1 MDDTVRET
9 ARARLDAYYREIND
23 VILSRQHPVS
33 GLLPASTA
41 VNSHGDYRH
50 AWVRDNVYSIL
61 AVWGLALAY
70 RKHDDDTGRAF
81 ELEHAVVKL
90 MRGLLQA
97 MMRQAPKVEA
107 FKGSLDPYDALHA
120 KYDTATGDTVMGD
133 DAWGHLQLDAT
144 SIYLLM
150 LAQMTA
156 SGLTVIYTQDEVN
169 FVQNLVFYIG
179 RTYRTPDY
187 GIWERGDKTNLGATE
202 LNASSIAMAKAAL
215 EALSGFNLY
224 GVRGAQ
230 ASVIHVLPD
239 EIARAR
245 ITLEALLPR
254 ESVSKEVDA
263 ALLSAIGYPAFAVED
278 SDIYDRTR
286 SAILKKL
293 SGRYGLKRFLRD
305 GHQTVLEAQH
315 RLHYE
320 PEELRQFEDIESEW
334 PLFWTYLALEGFFYG
349 KPDEARHYLRRL
361 GSIALKQDGYA
372 LLPELYFVPEEGI
385 EAERTTPG
393 SQRRVANTNVPLVW
407 AQSLYLLA
415 RMLGDGLVSP
425 FDLDPLGRHQRKGRG
440 VQPVVQLALVAEND
454 SVQQALAD
462 RGVKAETLQGIRPV
476 RLQSAAELTDAYFQ
490 IGRNSKLGLSGRPQ
504 RRLQT
509 ISTSRVFRLAGEVVV
524 CPPAFFDDQEFYLSL
539 DPDFL
544 AERFRAELSY
554 LHRYWSGTGRP
565 TLTVYLTRT
574 LLENNETALLGLM
587 AELRSGTCAGVPVKL
602 APLGLLR
609 QTATLERIDNLH
621 DFQLAAPIQDKQRQ
635 ASKRLRYSRRST
647 KPLTAEAELATELE
661 ADPEILHTRLR
672 ESRNL
677 YEQAEILTTLAQRFS
692 LEHSLGPDETVAAR
706 LEQVYSVA
714 GELRLWAIIRRTAG
728 LLGKVDVDLSDS
740 LTDILVRQK
749 TITIGRS
756 YSRHSLITRP
766 LPEGELLS
774 KIREFCRDDIRD
786 RVLTQELIIYLGL
799 LIRADPGLF
808 RGFLSI
814 RLGHLIM
821 LLVSNLAERQQLTQD
836 EAYEALMHQPPS
848 QIEAQLRRVLR
859 SYNAR
864 ERTLQDQ
871 EAIQGT
877 QPRRLRYT
885 VPDAPAPEIE
895 GSWWSYRRRVGML
908 NIVPDDFYSRVW
920 HLMTRCQG
928 LVIGE
933 KLERRNRLES
943 RTVLSEMTPGET
955 KFALLIEH
963 LLNKIPAPEYRQL
976 SVEAL
981 VALADLFS
989 QNATL
994 VIDDHLVLDVII
1006 GHAVRL
1012 AYLNDAHIPE
1022 SDYEGSK
1029 SVAWASFYE
1038 RPLVQT
1044 SAGLVAAFRFLLESG
1059 SRQLEHP

>member
-1 MDDTVRET
+1 MDNTARET
-9 ARARLDAYYREIND
+9 TQSQLDAYYREIQE
-23 VILSRQHPVS
+23 VILERQHPVS

-70 RKHDDDTGRAF
+70 RKHDDDSGRAF

-97 MMRQAPKVEA
+97 MMRQAHKVEA
-107 FKGSLDPYDALHA
+107 FKKSLDPFDALHA

-133 DAWGHLQLDAT
+133 GAWGHLQLDAT
-144 SIYLLM
+144 SLYLLM
-150 LAQMTA
+150 LAQMTS
-156 SGLTVIYTQDEVN
+156 SGLTIIYSSDEVN

-215 EALSGFNLY
+215 EAMSGFNLY

-230 ASVIHVLPD
+230 PSVIHVLPD

-254 ESVSKEVDA
+254 ESGSKEVDA
-263 ALLSAIGYPAFAVED
+263 ALLAAIGFPAFAVED
-278 SDIYDRTR
+278 ADLSERTR
-286 SAILKKL
+286 STILKKL

-320 PEELRQFEDIESEW
+320 PEELSKFEGIESEW
-334 PLFWTYLALEGFFYG
+334 PLFWTYLVLDSFFGG
-349 KPDEARHYLRRL
+349 KPEEAKRYLKRL
-361 GSIALKQDGYA
+361 RQVALTQEGRA
-372 LLPELYFVPEEGI
+372 LLPELYYVPEEHVA
-385 EAERTTPG
+385 AERASPG
-393 SQRRVANTNVPLVW
+393 SQKRLPNANVPLVW
-407 AQSLYLLA
+407 AQSLYLLG
-415 RMLGDGLVSP
+415 RMLADGLVTV
-425 FDLDPLGRHQRKGRG
+425 FDLDPLGRHQLSGR
-440 VQPVVQLALVAEND
+440 QTRPVVQLALVAENE

-462 RGVKAETLQGIRPV
+462 RGIKAETLEGIRPI
-476 RLQSAAELTDAYFQ
+476 RLQGAGELADAYHQ
-490 IGRNSKLGLSGRPQ
+490 IGRNTKLGLSGRPP

-509 ISTSRVFRLAGEVVV
+509 ISTSRIFRLTGEVVV
-524 CPPAFFDDQEFYLSL
+524 CPPAFFDDSEFYLSL

-544 AERFRAELSY
+544 AERFRAELAY

-565 TLTVYLTRT
+565 TLTVFLTRT
-574 LLENNETALLGLM
+574 LLDSSEGALLNLM
-587 AELRSGTCAGVPVKL
+587 AELRSGVCGGVPVKL
-602 APLGLLR
+602 APLGLLQ
-609 QTATLERIDNLH
+609 QTATLERIDYLH
-621 DFQLAAPIQDKQRQ
+621 DFRLSASSPGRQRPKAQQLRF
-635 ASKRLRYSRRST
+635 SRRGT
-647 KPLTAEAELATELE
+647 KPLTAEAELGIELE
-661 ADPEILHTRLR
+661 ADPEALQKRLAA
-672 ESRNL
+672 SRNL
-677 YEQAEILTTLAQRFS
+677 FEQAEILTTLAQRFG
-692 LEHSLGPDETVAAR
+692 LEHPLSPEESVAER
-706 LEQVYSVA
+706 LEQVYRAA
-714 GELRLWAIIRRTAG
+714 GELRLWAVIRRTAG
-728 LLGKVDVDLSDS
+728 LLGKVDVALSDS
-740 LTDILVRQK
+740 MTDLLVRQK
-749 TITIGRS
+749 TVTIGRS
-756 YSRHSLITRP
+756 YSRRSLITHP
-766 LPEGELLS
+766 LPESELLD

-814 RLGHLIM
+814 RLGYLIM
-821 LLVSNLAERQQLTQD
+821 LLVSDLAQRRTLTQD

-848 QIEAQLRRVLR
+848 RIEAQLRRVLR
-859 SYNAR
+859 SYHAR
-864 ERTLQDQ
+864 EQVLKDQ
-871 EAIQGT
+871 EAIQGK
-877 QPRRLRYT
+877 QPRKLRYT
-885 VPDAPAPEIE
+885 VAPSPTPEIE
-895 GSWWSYRRRVGML
+895 SNWWTWRQQAGAL
-908 NIVPDDFYSRVW
+908 NLVPEDFYTSVW
-920 HLMTRCQG
+920 HLMMHCQG

-943 RTVLSEMTPGET
+943 RIVLSEMTPGET

-976 SVEAL
+976 STEAL
-981 VALADLFS
+981 VALADLFV
-989 QNATL
+989 QNKSL
-994 VIDDHLVLDVII
+994 IIDDYLVLDVII

-1012 AYLNDAHIPE
+1012 AYLGHGAE
-1022 SDYEGSK
+1022 SSDYEKSK
-1029 SVAWASFYE
+1029 SAAWATFYE
-1038 RPLVQT
+1038 RSPT
-1044 SAGLVAAFRFLLESG
+1044 ETRAGLVASFRFLLETG